1 MKQIK
6 VDEQLDREMRR
17 KARRK
22 AQVEHGSQEQNQTKV
37 FKNKKKFNRKE
48 KQRTKYYYQ
57 EE

>member
-48 KQRTKYYYQ
+48 KHRTNYSY
-57 EE
+57 